1 MAEIVVQF
9 AGTVY
14 ENGYGQIAKKVMR
27 DKSIHAV
34 AKAIYAYLVSYAGSK
49 DNSFPSVQL
58 MMDDLGIRTEGT
70 FYKYRKQLEDAGY
83 ITITQEHGEGG
94 KWLNNIYHIE
104 TVPVPKAERNA
115 PYSKNQSTVKTTNR
129 TLKNGVRKKPSTV
142 KQRTNNNSSSI
153 STALN
158 KNIKKQQQETPAVV
172 GIEISNG
179 LEQIGVKV
187 STKEL
192 KNWLRKHGEKYV
204 LKKIAVVRGMIDAG
218 EEVKTPLKT
227 LRAAIKGTLREEW
240 YNSSTDEVKTQN
252 KGNSERL
259 ERVVPAVQAGKY
271 ERFYKVYG
279 KTAQR

>member
-1 MAEIVVQF
+1 MPLCGPRCCQVVD
-9 AGTVY
+9 
-14 ENGYGQIAKKVMR
+14 N
-27 DKSIHAV
+27 AV
-34 AKAIYAYLVSYAGSK
+34 
-49 DNSFPSVQL
+49 
-58 MMDDLGIRTEGT
+58 LGV
-70 FYKYRKQLEDAGY
+70 DARC
-83 ITITQEHGEGG
+83 
-94 KWLNNIYHIE
+94 L
-104 TVPVPKAERNA
+104 
-115 PYSKNQSTVKTTNR
+115 
-129 TLKNGVRKKPSTV
+129 
-142 KQRTNNNSSSI
+142 
-153 STALN
+153 
-158 KNIKKQQQETPAVV
+158 
-172 GIEISNG
+172 NG

-192 KNWLRKHGEKYV
+192 KNWLREHGEKYV